1 LPAHF
6 VLQDVVL
13 LLLLLMV
20 VVGGVTGVLL
30 LHMHQ
35 ALLAAAV
42 PAAALLAGYV
52 QLCTYGPRL
61 QASLFNPPQV
71 ASCHNGYVQPPQ
83 VFLSELKQS
92 LPS

>member
-1 LPAHF
+1 
-6 VLQDVVL
+6 
-13 LLLLLMV
+13 
-20 VVGGVTGVLL
+20 VTVVLL

-42 PAAALLAGYV
+42 PAAALLAGYA

-71 ASCHNGYVQPPQ
+71 ASWVCSTPTSFQTSLDGV
-83 VFLSELKQS
+83 SCLKEVRQS
-92 LPS
+92 LLSRDQEART